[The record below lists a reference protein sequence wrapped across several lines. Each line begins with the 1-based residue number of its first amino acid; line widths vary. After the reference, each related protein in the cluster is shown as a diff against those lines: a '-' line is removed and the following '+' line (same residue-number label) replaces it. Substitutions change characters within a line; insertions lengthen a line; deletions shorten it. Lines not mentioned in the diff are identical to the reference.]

1 MRILIADD
9 DRVSLRVLQGIL
21 QDWGYEV
28 VIARDGAEAW
38 ACLSAPDRPALA
50 VLDWMMPGM
59 DGPELCRR
67 VRGLRSD
74 VPIYLILLTARA
86 EPGDIVAGLDSGAD
100 DYVVK
105 PFDSAE
111 LRARLSVGER
121 VLKLQGDLADRVRD
135 LEEALANVKRLQ
147 GLLPIC
153 AYCKKVRDDKNYWQ
167 QVEQYL
173 SERLDTRFSHSVCP
187 ACYER
192 HVRPEIEKL
201 RSRRRGAAE
210 KGPTT

>member
-9 DRVSLRVLQGIL
+9 DRVSLRVLQGVL
-21 QDWGYEV
+21 TDWGYEV
-28 VIARDGAEAW
+28 VPAHDGTEAW
-38 ACLSAPDRPALA
+38 ACLAAPGRPSLA

-67 VRGLRSD
+67 VRALKSD
-74 VPIYLILLTARA
+74 SPIHLILLTARA
-86 EPGDIVAGLDSGAD
+86 DPGDIVAGLDSGAD

-135 LEEALANVKRLQ
+135 LEEALTNVKRLQ

-187 ACYER
+187 TCYER

-201 RSRRRGAAE
+201 RSRRRGAD
-210 KGPTT
+210 KGRTA

>member
-9 DRVSLRVLQGIL
+9 DRVSLRVLQGVL
-21 QDWGYEV
+21 QDWGYDV
-28 VIARDGAEAW
+28 VAARDGTEAW
-38 ACLSAPDRPALA
+38 GVLSAPDRPSLA

-67 VRGLRSD
+67 VRALGGGS
-74 VPIYLILLTARA
+74 PIYVILLTARGD
-86 EPGDIVAGLDSGAD
+86 PGDIVAGLGSGAD

-105 PFDSAE
+105 PFDGAE

-153 AYCKKVRDDKNYWQ
+153 AYCKKVRDDRNYWQ

-173 SERLDTRFSHSVCP
+173 SERLDARFSHSVCP
-187 ACYER
+187 TCYER

-201 RSRRRGAAE
+201 RSRRRAGE
-210 KGPTT
+210 KGRGA

>member
-21 QDWGYEV
+21 QDWGYEAV
-28 VIARDGAEAW
+28 LARDGADAW
-38 ACLSAPDRPALA
+38 SCLSGPDRPPLA

-59 DGPELCRR
+59 DGPELCRK
-67 VRGLRSD
+67 VRALKSD
-74 VPIYLILLTARA
+74 SPIYLILLTARA
-86 EPGDIVAGLDSGAD
+86 DPGDIVAGLDSGAD

-121 VLKLQGDLADRVRD
+121 VLKLQGDLADRVRE
-135 LEEALANVKRLQ
+135 LEDALVNVKRLQ

-187 ACYER
+187 NCYER

-201 RSRRRGAAE
+201 RSRRRGAE
-210 KGPTT
+210 KGPTV

>member
-9 DRVSLRVLQGIL
+9 DRVSLRVLQGVL

-28 VIARDGAEAW
+28 VPARDGTEAW
-38 ACLSAPDRPALA
+38 ACLAAPDRPPLA

-67 VRGLRSD
+67 VRTLKSESAM
-74 VPIYLILLTARA
+74 YLILLTARA
-86 EPGDIVAGLDSGAD
+86 DPGDIVAGLNSGAD

-105 PFDSAE
+105 PFDGAE

-121 VLKLQGDLADRVRD
+121 VLKLQGDLADRVRE

-192 HVRPEIEKL
+192 HVRPEIDKL
-201 RSRRRGAAE
+201 RSRRRGAG
-210 KGPTT
+210 KGQTV